1 MPPCLVYHTGVEKIV
16 LLSLLTTSQDDKLE
30 VFKGYDPSIEM
41 SVFISDLGTSPYL
54 SETVPSELDWT
65 TENWPS
71 APGKQGTMGRLS
83 TKNFLAL
90 RTVGIWPNN
99 SVKIIPKT

>member
-1 MPPCLVYHTGVEKIV
+1 
-16 LLSLLTTSQDDKLE
+16 
-30 VFKGYDPSIEM
+30 M

-99 SVKIIPKT
+99 SVKIIPKTWNSDQHVVWVESQKDGDGLAETLW